1 MTQEIKPCPE
11 CDRCDDTHGSKYRRT
26 KPSCCTCGRQIHR
39 IKISSEDIYEV
50 RPTWD
55 FSTTNGIYD
64 EVDRIYAER
73 PEWSKDVRIFALLHD
88 DEDDT
93 PERIVFSA
101 NNGMCIDVRTYEQGR
116 SVFFV
121 RDYGRTTI
129 FSSMDKLLL
138 RYDIA
143 TN

>member
-1 MTQEIKPCPE
+1 MIQETKTCPE
-11 CDRCDDTHGSKYRRT
+11 CELCDDARVGKYGWI
-26 KPSCCTCGRQIHR
+26 KPFCGTCGRQIHR
-39 IKISSEDIYEV
+39 IKISSDDIYEV